1 MSTIRATKAYQTQS
15 KSEVSSAT
23 IHSSKPV
30 EESHS
35 LYNLQNSLES
45 SSNRSY
51 NNNAIAED
59 NTEKKDQS
67 NFNTSQLKSSSAVH
81 QKKLAASSSSHQ
93 NDVEDVDEKS
103 DFLKVKSD
111 DGDDDHPQKE
121 RAFSL
126 QGAGMGINTVTVSIL
141 DENKEDL
148 STLLSAAMA
157 SLSSAFFK
165 DDGTSSLPQGP
176 DTNALIDEVVS
187 SLASVPSLPQGP
199 DTNALIDEVVS
210 SLASVPSLS
219 QGLDT
224 NAASDGESATTMNEF
239 NENKL
244 SSLDEVPGFSTSS
257 LANQSISNFK
267 NEGSIGS
274 SDALG
279 GKIPASLASAI
290 RTGNVSTFL
299 SELTSTVDR
308 ARLNS
313 SNGQD
318 ISFQFR
324 SDVLDATTVHINANT
339 EQMEVF
345 FSTRSLA
352 SNDLLNANI
361 ATLQNHLATL
371 CSGQTVEVKT
381 QFLPSSSSSEFSNQ
395 REAENDFAS
404 LNQENRGHLNDD
416 KDTL

>member
-1 MSTIRATKAYQTQS
+1 
-15 KSEVSSAT
+15 
-23 IHSSKPV
+23 
-30 EESHS
+30 
-35 LYNLQNSLES
+35 
-45 SSNRSY
+45 
-51 NNNAIAED
+51 
-59 NTEKKDQS
+59 
-67 NFNTSQLKSSSAVH
+67 
-81 QKKLAASSSSHQ
+81 
-93 NDVEDVDEKS
+93 
-103 DFLKVKSD
+103 
-111 DGDDDHPQKE
+111 
-121 RAFSL
+121 
-126 QGAGMGINTVTVSIL
+126 
-141 DENKEDL
+141 
-148 STLLSAAMA
+148 
-157 SLSSAFFK
+157 
-165 DDGTSSLPQGP
+165 
-176 DTNALIDEVVS
+176 VS

>member
-1 MSTIRATKAYQTQS
+1 MWCLLLLTECDSSSKTMSTIRATKAYQTQS

-23 IHSSKPV
+23 IHSSKPM

-165 DDGTSSLPQGP
+165 DDGTS
-176 DTNALIDEVVS
+176 
-187 SLASVPSLPQGP
+187 SLPQGP

>member
-157 SLSSAFFK
+157 SLSSASFK
-165 DDGTSSLPQGP
+165 DDSTS
-176 DTNALIDEVVS
+176 
-187 SLASVPSLPQGP
+187 SLPQGP

>member
-30 EESHS
+30 EESYS

-51 NNNAIAED
+51 NNKAIAED

-157 SLSSAFFK
+157 SLSSASFK

-187 SLASVPSLPQGP
+187 SLPSLSQGP

-210 SLASVPSLS
+210 SLPSVPSLS

-224 NAASDGESATTMNEF
+224 NAASDGESATTMKEF